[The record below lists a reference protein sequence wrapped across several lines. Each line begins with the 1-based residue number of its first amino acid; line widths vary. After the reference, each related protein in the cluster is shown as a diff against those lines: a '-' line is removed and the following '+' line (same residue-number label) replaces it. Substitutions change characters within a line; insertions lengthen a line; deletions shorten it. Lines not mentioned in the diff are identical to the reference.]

1 MERIGIW
8 KDEKHVVSVS
18 TVQGTTVVMI
28 SDVSSALANLLGDLD
43 KIATSVPQPPN
54 YLEHLYELRKEMFG
68 Y

>member
-1 MERIGIW
+1 MERIGVYR
-8 KDEKHVVSVS
+8 DEKRVVSVS

-28 SDVSSALANLLGDLD
+28 SDITSALATLLADLD
-43 KIATSVPQPPN
+43 KIAVFVPQPPN